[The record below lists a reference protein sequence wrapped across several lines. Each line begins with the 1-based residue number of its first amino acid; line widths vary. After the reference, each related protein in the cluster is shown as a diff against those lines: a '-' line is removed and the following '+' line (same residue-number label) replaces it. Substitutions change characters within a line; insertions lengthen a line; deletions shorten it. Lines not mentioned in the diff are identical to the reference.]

1 VTPLRDTL
9 HTLCTYLPA
18 TTRLVVAAAPRWTA
32 AWAVLL
38 VAQGLLPA
46 ASVWLSRPLVDG
58 LAEAARTGGDW
69 VLVQPLLPLAA
80 LLLGVL
86 ALAEVVRGVTEWVR
100 AAQAELV
107 QDHIAA
113 LLQHTSAEVDLAFYE
128 SPEYHDHLHRAR
140 DDAGSRP
147 LALLES
153 AGNLA
158 QNALTLGAM
167 AAILLPFG
175 LWLPLLL
182 LASTLPALAITARA
196 SWRHHRWWEHS
207 TALRRR
213 AWYYEW
219 LLTSPAPA
227 AELRLFGL
235 GAHFRRGYQ
244 QARTTLREERFALL
258 RGQLAGSLAAG
269 FVGVLAGGV
278 ALAWMAWRA
287 VQGAVTLGDLALF
300 VQAFGRGQGL
310 LRALLA
316 DAGQIYANS
325 LFLGNLFAFLAL
337 RPHVTAP
344 PQPQPAPTTVREAI
358 SLRDVTFRYPGSA
371 RPSLDGFTL
380 TIPAGTTVAIVGA
393 NGAGKSTLVK
403 LLCRFYDPTA
413 GALLIDGVD
422 LRSMAPDELRRRISV
437 MFQTPVAY
445 HESAAEN
452 IAIGEIAREA
462 QRGAVVVAARAAG
475 AHHVIERL
483 PHGYDTQLGK
493 LFGDGAE
500 LSGGEWQRVALA
512 RAFLRQAPIMVL
524 DEPTSHMDTWA
535 EADWFERFRR
545 LARGRTAI
553 IITHR
558 FSIAMRADVI
568 HVMDAGR
575 IVESGT
581 HDELLAR
588 GGMYAAGWAENAALA
603 EG

>member
-1 VTPLRDTL
+1 
-9 HTLCTYLPA
+9 
-18 TTRLVVAAAPRWTA
+18 
-32 AWAVLL
+32 
-38 VAQGLLPA
+38 
-46 ASVWLSRPLVDG
+46 
-58 LAEAARTGGDW
+58 
-69 VLVQPLLPLAA
+69 
-80 LLLGVL
+80 
-86 ALAEVVRGVTEWVR
+86 
-100 AAQAELV
+100 
-107 QDHIAA
+107 
-113 LLQHTSAEVDLAFYE
+113 
-128 SPEYHDHLHRAR
+128 
-140 DDAGSRP
+140 
-147 LALLES
+147 
-153 AGNLA
+153 
-158 QNALTLGAM
+158 
-167 AAILLPFG
+167 
-175 LWLPLLL
+175 
-182 LASTLPALAITARA
+182 
-196 SWRHHRWWEHS
+196 
-207 TALRRR
+207 
-213 AWYYEW
+213 
-219 LLTSPAPA
+219 
-227 AELRLFGL
+227 
-235 GAHFRRGYQ
+235 
-244 QARTTLREERFALL
+244 
-258 RGQLAGSLAAG
+258 
-269 FVGVLAGGV
+269 
-278 ALAWMAWRA
+278 
-287 VQGAVTLGDLALF
+287 
-300 VQAFGRGQGL
+300 L

-344 PQPQPAPTTVREAI
+344 AQPQPVPTTVREAI

-403 LLCRFYDPTA
+403 LLCRFYDPAA

-437 MFQTPVAY
+437 MFQAPVAY